1 MNLPDT
7 ENAHYHYAFKKGY
20 RMAMDGKPMS
30 HMPSR
35 IRRDPALRE
44 YFQMGWNQLQEE
56 LANGEQDDARTP
68 WRSRFAW
75 FMMMLLAGIG
85 TASLMVTQINEKKD
99 EQQAR
104 IDAPASIPKTTRPG
118 DNLKTPSEI
127 PASPQP
133 QESPRVSPDL
143 SLIDGDKQ
151 MAPNVKES
159 PSSPPQAPESPSVET
174 PSTTDGLSL
183 LSPQARQD
191 LAQTRQEVL
200 YNQSEKHVTLAPV
213 QTSDIQVEQAVLAEN
228 VLNLTPEKPLK
239 GLVPK
244 YVRKVFF
251 FTRIDDAAGKTIYH
265 RWIYQNRILATVPLK
280 ITSPRFRTW
289 SSKRLSSAWPGQWHI
304 EVLDDQGHVI
314 YRYSFNYIK

>member
-30 HMPSR
+30 HMPSS

-56 LANGEQDDARTP
+56 LANGEQDDARPP

-75 FMMMLLAGIG
+75 FFMMLLAGIG
-85 TASLMVTQINEKKD
+85 TASLMVAQINEKK
-99 EQQAR
+99 EAQQAK
-104 IDAPASIPKTTRPG
+104 IDAPEPSPKTTRPG
-118 DNLKTPSEI
+118 EKPATPSKA
-127 PASPQP
+127 PTRGQP
-133 QESPRVSPDL
+133 QENTLASSDL
-143 SLIDGDKQ
+143 GLIDSTKQ
-151 MAPNVKES
+151 TVPKTEES
-159 PSSPPQAPESPSVET
+159 PATAPEALENKPEKAAPT
-174 PSTTDGLSL
+174 GDGLSL

-213 QTSDIQVEQAVLAEN
+213 QASDIRVEQAVLAEN
-228 VLNLTPEKPLK
+228 VSNLTPVQPLD

-251 FTRIDDAAGKTIYH
+251 FTRIDQAAGRTIYH
-265 RWIYQNRILATVPLK
+265 RWVYRDKVLATVPLK

-304 EVLDDQGHVI
+304 EVLDDENNVI